1 MVVHVYNP
9 SYVGGTNRR
18 IVVQPSPGK
27 KTQDPIQK
35 ITKAKKG
42 WDMTQVVECLPS
54 SYKALSSNPSTAPKK
69 I

>member
-1 MVVHVYNP
+1 
-9 SYVGGTNRR
+9 
-18 IVVQPSPGK
+18 VVQPSPGK